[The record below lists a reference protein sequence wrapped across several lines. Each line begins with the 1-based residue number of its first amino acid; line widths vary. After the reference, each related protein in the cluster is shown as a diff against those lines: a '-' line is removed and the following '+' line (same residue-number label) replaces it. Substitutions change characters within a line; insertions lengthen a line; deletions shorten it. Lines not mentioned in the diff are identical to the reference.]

1 MASLLALPLAAQQ
14 PKPQQDKTRAAS
26 PYAIALSEGRIAPPA
41 VKDVT
46 TRDTLLLT
54 DVSESDGNKTTIT
67 YDEYGRRKLVE
78 SNFGENLRYT
88 YTVGAGNGWTS
99 KLVERKYLSDGSY
112 EPYEKEERTLDAQ
125 GRITQR
131 KEYDRTTD
139 GNGQPVM
146 MLSRTTDYDYAHPVY
161 DDKGNA
167 TYGVAVQIVE
177 YYDGEQRSITRYTW
191 MNSADQYIKTL
202 EEYGGHRKEATE
214 TADGYRTVTYTTDG
228 TSGAWTKSEEEE
240 VYLIKVSPGV
250 VTDGGA
256 LITRYYDGEASVSG
270 YKTTYAANTPEAG
283 WSQWISYSYNAE
295 SKTWTPSTREDKFG
309 VTGHGRKEAI
319 TGSKAVWRYYGYTN
333 GAWSLYFTNTYEQV
347 KDSLWHISSSQNQN
361 DYYAIRSANGIF
373 SSDECT
379 MLSATTGYI
388 LYGGYSGSEGSY
400 AYEFTTAGLTGK
412 TLLIK
417 REGVA
422 LPFAPSYSFYLSILS
437 GDISAIYDKDA
448 DGKWQPRREW
458 DVMSQGETPDGERA
472 TVRTHY
478 TRDTEGRFVQISNY
492 FTPTATAGATE
503 FEGERLAFE
512 YADREATCTYSVT
525 YSTKNPVLKIDR
537 KYVYSLL
544 DDGTLRKDE
553 YEYENGK
560 VDYRYRTDR
569 KDGITT
575 NYKYNEATGEL
586 TVSGQ
591 DLATNYNETDA
602 DGKSTDYV
610 VEYDANNVPTFVSK
624 TENQGSYYDPCH
636 MTASYTYDKATGKWV
651 GESKVESYHYSIPFK
666 WYKNPIDPLGT
677 YDDSYAPIPA
687 GEGDSYISNNRQLN
701 EVYGYKYTKRY
712 SWDAAKDDWVRTDG
726 TADFSYEMPD
736 AHTLVLTGMADN
748 DNIIDET
755 IKTNGNYDPVQH
767 VTVKRNTNEEGTET
781 ETSTTSYTYNERG
794 WLTSSTDEN
803 KMVFRDGYQTENKSE
818 IVYTYTQLSIL
829 PTAID
834 RVSAAAMRLTV
845 SGNTI
850 IAPEGTAISLY
861 DTAGRLVAKGVGSV
875 AVMAK
880 GIYVVKTAAGTCKV
894 MVK

>member
-14 PKPQQDKTRAAS
+14 PKPQQGKARAAS
-26 PYAIALSEGRIAPPA
+26 PYAIALSEGRLAPPA
-41 VKDVT
+41 VRDVT

-54 DVSESDGNKTTIT
+54 DISDSDGHKTTIT

-78 SNFGENLRYT
+78 GNFGENLRYT

-99 KLVERKYLSDGSY
+99 KLVEQKSKIGSY

-131 KEYDRTTD
+131 KEYYSSYDA
-139 GNGQPVM
+139 NGQPVM
-146 MLSRTTDYDYAHPVY
+146 ALKRTTDYDYAHPVY

-167 TYGVAVQIVE
+167 TYGVAVQIVD
-177 YYDGEQRSITRYTW
+177 YYEGEQSSITRYAW
-191 MNSADQYIKTL
+191 MNSAEQYIKTL
-202 EEYGGHRKEATE
+202 EEYGGSRMEATE
-214 TADGYRTVTYTTDG
+214 TADGYHTVNYTTDG
-228 TSGAWTKSEEEE
+228 TSGAWTKTEEED

-250 VTDGGA
+250 VADGGS
-256 LITRYYDGEASVSG
+256 LRTSYYNGQEAVSG
-270 YKTTYAANTPEAG
+270 DKTIYAANTPEAG
-283 WSQWISYSYNAE
+283 WSQWISYSYDPDTG
-295 SKTWTPSTREDKFG
+295 TWTPNSRQDKFG
-309 VTGHGRKEAI
+309 VTGHGLNEAI
-319 TGSKAVWRYYGYTN
+319 TGSKAVWRYYRYTN
-333 GAWSLYFTNTYEQV
+333 GAWSLYATNTYEQV
-347 KDSLWHISSSQNQN
+347 KDSLWHISLGQSQNG
-361 DYYAIRSANGIF
+361 YYAIRSANGKF
-373 SSDECT
+373 NGYPCT
-379 MLSATTGYI
+379 MLTATTGYI
-388 LYGGYSGSEGSY
+388 AYGGDSEGSY

-417 REGVA
+417 QESVA
-422 LPFAPSYSFYLSILS
+422 LPFAPGNSFNISVLR

-458 DVMSQGETPDGERA
+458 DVTSQGDTPGGAQA

-478 TRDTEGRFVQISNY
+478 TRDAEGRFVQISDY

-544 DDGTLRKDE
+544 DDGTLRYDG

-569 KDGITT
+569 KDGVTT
-575 NYKYNEATGEL
+575 RYKYNAATDEL

-591 DLATNYNETDA
+591 DLATNYSKTDA
-602 DGKSTDYV
+602 DGKLTDYV

-624 TENQGSYYDPCH
+624 TESQGFLNDPYR
-636 MTASYTYDKATGKWV
+636 MRASYTYDKATGKWV
-651 GESKVESYHYSIPFK
+651 GESKEESYHYSIPFK
-666 WYKNPIDPLGT
+666 WYEDPIDPLGT

-687 GEGDSYISNNRQLN
+687 GDGDSYGRSRQLN
-701 EVYGYKYTKRY
+701 EAYEYNYTKQY
-712 SWDAAKDDWVRTDG
+712 SWDAAKNDWVRTDG

-736 AHTLVLTGMADN
+736 AHTLVLTGLADN

-767 VTVKRNTNEEGTET
+767 VTVRRNTDEEGTET
-781 ETSTTSYTYNERG
+781 ETSAFSWTYNERG
-794 WLTSSTDEN
+794 WLTSSTYEN
-803 KMVFRDGYQTENKSE
+803 KFDFRDGSHDENKSE
-818 IVYTYTQLSIL
+818 TVYTYTQLSIL

-850 IAPEGTAISLY
+850 TAPEGMAISLY
-861 DTAGRLVAKGVGSV
+861 DTAGRLAAKGVGSV
-875 AVMAK
+875 TVMAK

-894 MVK
+894 IVK

>member
-14 PKPQQDKTRAAS
+14 PKPQQGKARAAS
-26 PYAIALSEGRIAPPA
+26 PYAIALSEGRLAPPA
-41 VKDVT
+41 VRDAT

-54 DVSESDGNKTTIT
+54 DVSDSNGEKTTIT

-78 SNFGENLRYT
+78 DDSGENLRYT

-99 KLVERKYLSDGSY
+99 KLVERKYGSDGSY

-131 KEYDRTTD
+131 KEYYRTTD

-146 MLSRTTDYDYAHPVY
+146 MPSRTTDYDYAHPVY
-161 DDKGNA
+161 DDKGTA

-177 YYDGEQRSITRYTW
+177 YYDGEQSRITRYAW
-191 MNSADQYIKTL
+191 MNSAEQYIKTL
-202 EEYGGHRKEATE
+202 EEYAGSRMEATE
-214 TADGYRTVTYTTDG
+214 TADGYRTVTYASDG
-228 TSGAWTKSEEEE
+228 TSGAWTKTAEEEFY
-240 VYLIKVSPGV
+240 VIKVSPGV
-250 VTDGGA
+250 VADGGS
-256 LITRYYDGEASVSG
+256 LRTSYYDGQASVSG

-283 WSQWISYSYNAE
+283 WSQWISYSYNAAT
-295 SKTWTPSTREDKFG
+295 KTWTPSARKDKFG
-309 VTGHGRKEAI
+309 VVGNDDLNEAI
-319 TGSKAVWRYYGYTN
+319 TGSKAVLRYYRYTN
-333 GAWSLYFTNTYEQV
+333 GAWNFYATKIYEQV
-347 KDSLWHISSSQNQN
+347 KDSLWHISLGQGQNG
-361 DYYAIRSANGIF
+361 YYAIRSANGEF
-373 SSDECT
+373 DECT

-388 LYGGYSGSEGSY
+388 LYGGDSEGSY

-417 REGVA
+417 QERVA
-422 LPFAPSYSFYLSILS
+422 LPFAPDYSFNISVLM
-437 GDISAIYDKDA
+437 GKTSAIYDKDA

-458 DVMSQGETPDGERA
+458 DVMSQGETPGGAQA

-478 TRDTEGRFVQISNY
+478 TRDAEGRFVQISDY

-544 DDGTLRKDE
+544 DDGTLRSDQ

-560 VDYRYRTDR
+560 VDYRYRTDH

-575 NYKYNEATGEL
+575 NYKYNAATDEL

-591 DLATNYNETDA
+591 DLATNYSKTDA
-602 DGKSTDYV
+602 DGKLTNYV

-624 TENQGSYYDPCH
+624 TESQGFLNDPYC

-651 GESKVESYHYSIPFK
+651 GESKSESYHYSIPFK
-666 WYKNPIDPLGT
+666 WYENPIDPLGT

-687 GEGDSYISNNRQLN
+687 GDGDSYGRSRQLN
-701 EVYGYKYTKRY
+701 EAYEYNYTKQY

-736 AHTLVLTGMADN
+736 AHTLVLTGKADYG
-748 DNIIDET
+748 NIIDET

-803 KMVFRDGYQTENKSE
+803 KMVHRDGYQTENKLE
-818 IVYTYTQLSIL
+818 TVYTYTQLSIL

-850 IAPEGTAISLY
+850 TAPEGTAISLY
-861 DTAGRLVAKGVGSV
+861 DTAGRLAAKGVGSV
-875 AVMAK
+875 TVMAK
-880 GIYVVKTAAGTCKV
+880 GIYVVKTAAGTSKV